1 MEPFW
6 QFSAPQVAATRI
18 GLLNNQIN
26 KHKHTILTEIA
37 TVAGVLNEMKFCWRK
52 HTEKA
57 QNGDMVLL
65 TITHQNTKT
74 FTVFFSQQP
83 RPKIS
88 YESALDEKKTI
99 FFSFLSQWYVCQLF
113 CTNETQ
119 KRYLGYNSLNSKF
132 SQLEEYVRPRT
143 YFVAVPYTSCN
154 EKLSSELRKRPSIAD
169 HPL

>member
-1 MEPFW
+1 MEPLW

-88 YESALDEKKTI
+88 YESALDEKNIFFFVFVAMIRLSAVLHKWDSETI
-99 FFSFLSQWYVCQLF
+99 FRIYLVEFEIFSTWGEACSLF
-113 CTNETQ
+113 CEIREATTPVLCGCSV
-119 KRYLGYNSLNSKF
+119 Y
-132 SQLEEYVRPRT
+132 
-143 YFVAVPYTSCN
+143 
-154 EKLSSELRKRPSIAD
+154 EL
-169 HPL
+169 